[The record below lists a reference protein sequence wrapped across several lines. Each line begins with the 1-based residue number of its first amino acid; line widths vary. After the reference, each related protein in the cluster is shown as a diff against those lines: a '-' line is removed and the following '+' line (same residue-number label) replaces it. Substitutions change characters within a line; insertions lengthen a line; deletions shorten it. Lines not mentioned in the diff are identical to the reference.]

1 MRQKAFSYPY
11 LVKLHDI
18 DAAGVMFF
26 ASYFRLAHDAYE
38 SFMAEI
44 GFSLPELI
52 RQHQLLPLVH
62 SSADFLQPVRHGDPL
77 QIHVQIARIG
87 GTSYTIDYLFVTERG
102 MQAAR
107 IQTRHVLISSE
118 RRQPL
123 PLPEPLRQA
132 LQPYSL

>member
-1 MRQKAFSYPY
+1 MRQKVFSYTY
-11 LVKLHDI
+11 LTRLHDI

-38 SFMAEI
+38 GFMAEI

-52 RQHQLLPLVH
+52 EQGRLLPLVH
-62 SSADFLQPVRHGDPL
+62 SSADFLQPVRHGDSL
-77 QIHVQIARIG
+77 YIHVRIERIG
-87 GTSYTIDYLFVTERG
+87 DTSFTVDYLFVTDQG

-107 IQTRHVLISSE
+107 MQTRHVLINPAD
-118 RRQPL
+118 RRPSA
-123 PLPEPLRQA
+123 LPEALRQA

>member
-11 LVKLHDI
+11 LAKLHDI

-38 SFMAEI
+38 GFMAEI

-52 RQHQLLPLVH
+52 RQGRRLPLVH
-62 SSADFLQPVRHGDPL
+62 SSADFLQPIRHGDSL
-77 QIHVQIARIG
+77 QVHVRIERIG
-87 GTSYTIDYLFVTERG
+87 DTSFTIDYLFVTDRG

-107 IQTRHVLISSE
+107 LQTRHVLINPE
-118 RRQPL
+118 NRRPL
-123 PLPEPLRQA
+123 TLPEPLRRA